1 MSLAHAAEHL
11 KKHGRGPD
19 DQLVHMS
26 KRELKGL
33 QELAM
38 AHGGSLTI
46 NPHTGLPEA
55 GFLDSLLPTIIG
67 VGLSVASG
75 GALTPLM
82 AAGIT
87 GAGYG
92 LATGDLNK
100 GLMAG
105 LGAYGGAG
113 LGAGLTSAGSAA
125 AQATADTATST
136 LANQAG
142 QAAGQEAMNLGAQQ
156 GLDTAGQEAFK
167 RVAID
172 EAGSA
177 VPRALAAAPAPTNIG
192 GNLTQAGEGFK
203 SLGGTQGRSAFMS
216 GMADKAPYATPALG
230 FSAVSAAAP
239 EQKMPGAPEPDQY
252 DRRLAGYKLA
262 SDYKAYEA
270 PRPNPYYS
278 AQYQNYAEGGITGVP
293 PQTNF
298 ANPSQS
304 MMGTSQYDMP
314 VDQMSGNIANRMAE
328 GGVTGSGQM
337 QLNVPLSIGNG
348 ETAGGG
354 NGGPTG
360 FGGSGSPYSSA
371 GSGNTPPAGGG
382 GLFNNIQRG
391 LGGKGNMTGPQVGQ
405 PPQPQIGQSLNG
417 MSDILKGQPQPQIQ
431 VKPLQQNIR
440 EVSPA
445 YGSMGIPSAQNQA
458 LIGAM
463 PEPPPGMPAQQ
474 FQEPQV
480 GHFGMLGP
488 LQQTRLQDE
497 GMLGM
502 QAEQQQQ
509 MQRGLGGKGGMT
521 NPQIAPMNN
530 MGDGR
535 QVSPMYDST
544 NSTSMAD
551 FNRGD
556 PYAGTPMSERMS
568 SLFSLGNSNPYVSAP
583 SGPNDRQY
591 ASGGIA
597 SYRKGGHLSASAGIP
612 DTGIYSDS
620 DLTTRGEQALGAS
633 KAKLA
638 QLYKRAGLKSVAESK
653 SGIEKLGGGFSE
665 TAAGGGLSHLGGYSD
680 GGRMLKGPGDG
691 MSDDI
696 PAMIGKKQPA
706 RLADGE
712 FVVPADVVSHLGN
725 GSTDAGAKKL
735 YGMMNKIRKARTGR
749 KAQGKQIN
757 PNKFLP
763 S

>member
-26 KRELKGL
+26 SNELKGL
-33 QELAM
+33 QAVAL

-55 GFLDSLLPTIIG
+55 GFLDKLLPTIIG

-113 LGAGLTSAGSAA
+113 LGAGLSSAGSAA
-125 AQATADTATST
+125 AQATADTATSAA
-136 LANQAG
+136 ANQA
-142 QAAGQEAMNLGAQQ
+142 AQ
-156 GLDTAGQEAFK
+156 TAGQTAATNIATTGADTAAQEYAK
-167 RVAID
+167 KLAID
-172 EAGSA
+172 EAGSIAGNA
-177 VPRALAAAPAPTNIG
+177 VPRTLASAPSTIG
-192 GNLTQAGEGFK
+192 GNLTQAGQGVTA
-203 SLGGTQGRSAFMS
+203 LGNQAGRSAFMA
-216 GMADKAPYATPALG
+216 GAPTGTLPALG
-230 FSAVSAAAP
+230 FAAVNAATP
-239 EQKMPGAPEPDQY
+239 EQKIPGAPGPDEY
-252 DRRLAGYKLA
+252 DNRLNKYKL
-262 SDYKAYEA
+262 SPDYKAYEA

-278 AQYQNYAEGGITGVP
+278 AQYQNYADGGITGMP

-314 VDQMSGNIANRMAE
+314 IDSMNGNIAQRMAE

-337 QLNVPLSIGNG
+337 QLNVPLSV
-348 ETAGGG
+348 GGG
-354 NGGPTG
+354 E
-360 FGGSGSPYSSA
+360 GGSGGSPYTPA
-371 GSGNTPPAGGG
+371 GSGGGG
-382 GLFNNIQRG
+382 Y
-391 LGGKGNMTGPQVGQ
+391 
-405 PPQPQIGQSLNG
+405 
-417 MSDILKGQPQPQIQ
+417 
-431 VKPLQQNIR
+431 
-440 EVSPA
+440 A
-445 YGSMGIPSAQNQA
+445 
-458 LIGAM
+458 
-463 PEPPPGMPAQQ
+463 PPGG
-474 FQEPQV
+474 PQV
-480 GHFGMLGP
+480 GHFGIMEDLMRG
-488 LQQTRLQDE
+488 
-497 GMLGM
+497 
-502 QAEQQQQ
+502 QAAPP

-521 NPQIAPMNN
+521 GPQIAPMNN

-535 QVSPMYDST
+535 DVSPMYDST
-544 NSTSMAD
+544 NSTSTAD

-556 PYAGTPMSERMS
+556 PYAGMPMNERMG
-568 SLFSLGNSNPYVSAP
+568 SLFNMG
-583 SGPNDRQY
+583 R
-591 ASGGIA
+591 GIGFA
-597 SYRKGGHLSASAGIP
+597 KGGHLSASAGIP
-612 DTGIYSDS
+612 NTGIYYDS
-620 DLTTRGEQALGAS
+620 DLVTRGEQALGAS
-633 KAKLA
+633 QAKNK
-638 QLYKRAGLKSVAESK
+638 QLYKRAGLKYVEGPK

-665 TAAGGGLSHLGGYSD
+665 AAAGGGLSHLGGYSD

-735 YGMMNKIRKARTGR
+735 YSMMDKIRKARTGR

-757 PNKFLP
+757 PNKFIP
-763 S
+763 V

>member
-19 DQLVHMS
+19 TELVHMS
-26 KRELKGL
+26 KKEIKGL

-113 LGAGLTSAGSAA
+113 LGAGLTSAGTAA
-125 AQATADTATST
+125 AQATADTATSAA
-136 LANQAG
+136 ANQAA
-142 QAAGQEAMNLGAQQ
+142 QTAGQEVATNAATNAATQ
-156 GLDTAGQEAFK
+156 GIDTAGQDYVK
-167 RVAID
+167 RLAM
-172 EAGSA
+172 EQAGDA
-177 VPRALAAAPAPTNIG
+177 VPRTLASAPTSTDIG
-192 GNLTQAGEGFK
+192 GNLTRAGEGFK
-203 SLGGTQGRSAFMS
+203 SLGSTEGRSAFMS
-216 GMADKAPYATPALG
+216 GMSDKAPYATPALG
-230 FSAVSAAAP
+230 FSAMNAATP
-239 EQKMPGAPEPDQY
+239 EQKPPGAPEPDEY
-252 DRRLAGYKLA
+252 DKRLSKYKL
-262 SDYKAYEA
+262 SPNFQAYEA

-278 AQYQNYAEGGITGVP
+278 AQYQNFAEGGLAMGGVSNMP

-298 ANPSQS
+298 ANPSS
-304 MMGTSQYDMP
+304 YEEGTSQYSMATDP
-314 VDQMSGNIANRMAE
+314 MSGNIANRMAE

-337 QLNVPLSIGNG
+337 QLNVPLSV
-348 ETAGGG
+348 GGG
-354 NGGPTG
+354 E
-360 FGGSGSPYSSA
+360 GGSGGSPYTPA
-371 GSGNTPPAGGG
+371 GSGGGG
-382 GLFNNIQRG
+382 YAPPG
-391 LGGKGNMTGPQVGQ
+391 GPQG
-405 PPQPQIGQSLNG
+405 G
-417 MSDILKGQPQPQIQ
+417 
-431 VKPLQQNIR
+431 
-440 EVSPA
+440 
-445 YGSMGIPSAQNQA
+445 
-458 LIGAM
+458 
-463 PEPPPGMPAQQ
+463 
-474 FQEPQV
+474 
-480 GHFGMLGP
+480 FGMMENLMRGQAAP
-488 LQQTRLQDE
+488 L
-497 GMLGM
+497 
-502 QAEQQQQ
+502 
-509 MQRGLGGKGGMT
+509 MQRGLGGKGMAGAQMEQMPAGLSDYGMV
-521 NPQIAPMNN
+521 NRDQ
-530 MGDGR
+530 
-535 QVSPMYDST
+535 PMYDST

-556 PYAGTPMSERMS
+556 PYAGTPMNERMG
-568 SLFSLGNSNPYVSAP
+568 SLFNMG
-583 SGPNDRQY
+583 R
-591 ASGGIA
+591 GIGFA
-597 SYRKGGHLSASAGIP
+597 RGGHLSASAGIP
-612 DTGIYSDS
+612 ETGIYSDS

-633 KAKLA
+633 NAKLA
-638 QLYKRAGLKSVAESK
+638 QLYKRAGLKYAAAPK
-653 SGIEKLGGGFSE
+653 GGIEKLGGGFSE
-665 TAAGGGLSHLGGYSD
+665 AGAGGGLSHLGGYSD

-735 YGMMNKIRKARTGR
+735 YGMMDKIRKARTGR

-757 PNKFLP
+757 PNKFIP
-763 S
+763 A

>member
-26 KRELKGL
+26 SNELKGL
-33 QELAM
+33 QAVAL

-92 LATGDLNK
+92 IATGDLNK

-113 LGAGLTSAGSAA
+113 LGAGLTSAGTAA
-125 AQATADTATST
+125 AQATADTATS
-136 LANQAG
+136 AAVNQAG
-142 QAAGQEAMNLGAQQ
+142 QTAGQAAAQQGVTQ
-156 GLDTAGQEAFK
+156 GLDTAAQDALRQG
-167 RVAID
+167 AID
-172 EAGSA
+172 SVNVNAPRTLAS
-177 VPRALAAAPAPTNIG
+177 VPTSTDIG
-192 GNLTQAGEGFK
+192 GNLTQAGQGFK
-203 SLGGTQGRSAFMS
+203 SLGSTEGRSAFMS
-216 GMADKAPYATPALG
+216 GMSDKAPYATPALG
-230 FSAVSAAAP
+230 FTAVNAASP
-239 EQKMPGAPEPDQY
+239 QPKIPGAPEPDEY
-252 DRRLAGYKLA
+252 DKRLSKYKLA
-262 SDYKAYEA
+262 PDYKAYEA

-278 AQYQNYAEGGITGVP
+278 AQYQNYAEGGITGMP

-298 ANPSQS
+298 ADPSQS
-304 MMGTSQYDMP
+304 MMGTSQYDMHTDP
-314 VDQMSGNIANRMAE
+314 MNGNIANRMAE

-337 QLNVPLSIGNG
+337 QLNVPLSV
-348 ETAGGG
+348 GGG
-354 NGGPTG
+354 E
-360 FGGSGSPYSSA
+360 GGSGGSPYTPA
-371 GSGNTPPAGGG
+371 GSGGGG
-382 GLFNNIQRG
+382 YAPPG
-391 LGGKGNMTGPQVGQ
+391 GPQG
-405 PPQPQIGQSLNG
+405 G
-417 MSDILKGQPQPQIQ
+417 
-431 VKPLQQNIR
+431 
-440 EVSPA
+440 
-445 YGSMGIPSAQNQA
+445 
-458 LIGAM
+458 
-463 PEPPPGMPAQQ
+463 
-474 FQEPQV
+474 
-480 GHFGMLGP
+480 FGMMENLMRGQAAP
-488 LQQTRLQDE
+488 L
-497 GMLGM
+497 
-502 QAEQQQQ
+502 
-509 MQRGLGGKGGMT
+509 MQRGLGGKGMAGAQMEQMPAGLSDYGMV
-521 NPQIAPMNN
+521 NRDQ
-530 MGDGR
+530 
-535 QVSPMYDST
+535 PMYDST

-556 PYAGTPMSERMS
+556 PYAGTPMNERMG
-568 SLFSLGNSNPYVSAP
+568 SLFNMG
-583 SGPNDRQY
+583 R
-591 ASGGIA
+591 GIGFA
-597 SYRKGGHLSASAGIP
+597 KGGHLSASAGIP
-612 DTGIYSDS
+612 DTGIYYDS
-620 DLTTRGEQALGAS
+620 DLVTRGEQALGAS
-633 KAKLA
+633 QAKNK
-638 QLYKRAGLKSVAESK
+638 QLYKRAGLKYVEGPK

-665 TAAGGGLSHLGGYSD
+665 SAAGGGLSHLGGYSD

-735 YGMMNKIRKARTGR
+735 YSMMDKIRKARTGR

-757 PNKFLP
+757 PNKFIP
-763 S
+763 A

>member
-26 KRELKGL
+26 SNELKGL
-33 QELAM
+33 QAVAL

-55 GFLDSLLPTIIG
+55 GFLDKLLPTIIG

-92 LATGDLNK
+92 LATGDLSK

-125 AQATADTATST
+125 AQATADTATSAA
-136 LANQAG
+136 ANQAA
-142 QAAGQEAMNLGAQQ
+142 QTAGQQVATNAATQ
-156 GLDTAGQEAFK
+156 GMDTAGQEYTKQLAM
-167 RVAID
+167 
-172 EAGSA
+172 EQAGNA
-177 VPRALAAAPAPTNIG
+177 VPRAMAAAPTSTNIG

-203 SLGGTQGRSAFMS
+203 SLSGTAGRDAFMS

-230 FSAVSAAAP
+230 FSAVNAATP
-239 EQKMPGAPEPDQY
+239 EQKVPGTPGPDQY
-252 DRRLAGYKLA
+252 DKRLAGYKL
-262 SDYKAYEA
+262 SPDYKAYEA

-278 AQYQNYAEGGITGVP
+278 AQYQNYAEGGLAMGGP
-293 PQTNF
+293 APQTNF

-304 MMGTSQYDMP
+304 MMGTSQYSMATDP
-314 VDQMSGNIANRMAE
+314 MSGNIAQRNMAE

-348 ETAGGG
+348 ESAGGG
-354 NGGPTG
+354 NGEPVG
-360 FGGSGSPYSSA
+360 FGGSGSPYSPA
-371 GSGNTPPAGGG
+371 GSGNTPPANGGD
-382 GLFNNIQRG
+382 LFNNVQRG
-391 LGGKGNMTGPQVGQ
+391 LGGKGNMGGPQVKPEESGLVSEVGR
-405 PPQPQIGQSLNG
+405 PDYEYYKQIGQ
-417 MSDILKGQPQPQIQ
+417 QEFPRPQVAQR
-431 VKPLQQNIR
+431 PLQQDIIGR
-440 EVSPA
+440 QQIGTPPQDYILDGSRQ
-445 YGSMGIPSAQNQA
+445 YGAPPVAQPQMEQMPDGLRDYGMVNRDQA
-458 LIGAM
+458 LIGPM
-463 PEPPPGMPAQQ
+463 
-474 FQEPQV
+474 
-480 GHFGMLGP
+480 
-488 LQQTRLQDE
+488 QDE
-497 GMLGM
+497 V
-502 QAEQQQQ
+502 
-509 MQRGLGGKGGMT
+509 QRGLGGKGGMT
-521 NPQIAPMNN
+521 
-530 MGDGR
+530 
-535 QVSPMYDST
+535 
-544 NSTSMAD
+544 
-551 FNRGD
+551 
-556 PYAGTPMSERMS
+556 
-568 SLFSLGNSNPYVSAP
+568 
-583 SGPNDRQY
+583 GPQY
-591 ASGGIA
+591 AKGGLTSFA
-597 SYRKGGHLSASAGIP
+597 KGGHLSASAGIP
-612 DTGIYSDS
+612 DTGIYYDS
-620 DLTTRGEQALGAS
+620 DLVTRGEQALGAS
-633 KAKLA
+633 EAKNK
-638 QLYKRAGLKSVAESK
+638 QLYKRAGLKYAAGPK

-665 TAAGGGLSHLGGYSD
+665 SAAGGGLSHLGGYSD

-735 YGMMNKIRKARTGR
+735 YSMMDKIRKARTGR

-757 PNKFLP
+757 PNKFIP
-763 S
+763 V

>member
-19 DQLVHMS
+19 TELVHMS
-26 KRELKGL
+26 KKEIKGL

-92 LATGDLNK
+92 IATGDLNK

-113 LGAGLTSAGSAA
+113 LGAGLSSAGAA
-125 AQATADTATST
+125 AADTAATAAT
-136 LANQAG
+136 NQA
-142 QAAGQEAMNLGAQQ
+142 A
-156 GLDTAGQEAFK
+156 
-167 RVAID
+167 
-172 EAGSA
+172 
-177 VPRALAAAPAPTNIG
+177 TNIG
-192 GNLTQAGEGFK
+192 GQAATLGTQTAQTAGLDAVGQKSLEEAFRQQAIDEGGNAVARASAPAATNISGNLAQAGQGVTA
-203 SLGGTQGRSAFMS
+203 LGNEAGRSAFMA
-216 GMADKAPYATPALG
+216 GAPTGTLPALG
-230 FSAVSAAAP
+230 YSAVNAASP
-239 EQKMPGAPEPDQY
+239 QPKIPGTPGPDEY
-252 DRRLAGYKLA
+252 DNRLSKYKL
-262 SDYKAYEA
+262 SPDYKAYEA

-278 AQYQNYAEGGITGVP
+278 AQYQNYAEGGITGMP

-298 ANPSQS
+298 ADPSQS

-314 VDQMSGNIANRMAE
+314 TDPMSGNIAQRMAE

-337 QLNVPLSIGNG
+337 QLNVPLSV
-348 ETAGGG
+348 
-354 NGGPTG
+354 
-360 FGGSGSPYSSA
+360 
-371 GSGNTPPAGGG
+371 GGG
-382 GLFNNIQRG
+382 GGDGGFSGKEYSPVGSGGGGGGFGPDVNNFGGGGGYAPPGGPQMQVGAPLMRG
-391 LGGKGNMTGPQVGQ
+391 LGGKGM
-405 PPQPQIGQSLNG
+405 
-417 MSDILKGQPQPQIQ
+417 
-431 VKPLQQNIR
+431 
-440 EVSPA
+440 A
-445 YGSMGIPSAQNQA
+445 GSQYPDQA
-458 LIGAM
+458 LIGPM
-463 PEPPPGMPAQQ
+463 QQIGRQQIGTPP
-474 FQEPQV
+474 QEYDLSDGKQYSAP
-480 GHFGMLGP
+480 P
-488 LQQTRLQDE
+488 
-497 GMLGM
+497 
-502 QAEQQQQ
+502 
-509 MQRGLGGKGGMT
+509 MQRGIGF
-521 NPQIAPMNN
+521 A
-530 MGDGR
+530 R
-535 QVSPMYDST
+535 
-544 NSTSMAD
+544 
-551 FNRGD
+551 
-556 PYAGTPMSERMS
+556 
-568 SLFSLGNSNPYVSAP
+568 
-583 SGPNDRQY
+583 
-591 ASGGIA
+591 
-597 SYRKGGHLSASAGIP
+597 GGHLSASAGIP
-612 DTGIYSDS
+612 ETGIYSDS
-620 DLTTRGEQALGAS
+620 DLVTRGEQALGAS
-633 KAKLA
+633 NAKLA
-638 QLYKRAGLKSVAESK
+638 QIYKKAGLKYAAAPK
-653 SGIEKLGGGFSE
+653 GGIEKLGGGFSE
-665 TAAGGGLSHLGGYSD
+665 AGAGGGLSHLGGYSD

-735 YGMMNKIRKARTGR
+735 YSMMNNIRKARTGR

>member
-11 KKHGRGPD
+11 KRHGRGPD
-19 DQLVHMS
+19 TELIHMS
-26 KRELKGL
+26 KKEIKGL
-33 QELAM
+33 QELAL

-55 GFLDSLLPTIIG
+55 GFLENLLPTIIG

-92 LATGDLNK
+92 IATGDLNK

-113 LGAGLTSAGSAA
+113 LGAGLSSAGAA
-125 AQATADTATST
+125 VADTAATT
-136 LANQAG
+136 ATNQA
-142 QAAGQEAMNLGAQQ
+142 AATIGQESANLGLQTAQTA
-156 GLDTAGQEAFK
+156 GLDTAGQKAAEEAF
-167 RVAID
+167 RRQAID
-172 EAGSA
+172 QGGNAIS
-177 VPRALAAAPAPTNIG
+177 RAAAPSTIG

-203 SLGGTQGRSAFMS
+203 SLSGSAGRNAFMA
-216 GMADKAPYATPALG
+216 GTPTGTLPALG
-230 FSAVSAAAP
+230 FSAVNAAAP
-239 EQKMPGAPEPDQY
+239 EQKMPGSPEPDQY

-262 SDYKAYEA
+262 PDYKAYEA

-278 AQYQNYAEGGITGVP
+278 AQYQNYAEGGITGMP

-298 ANPSQS
+298 ADPSQS

-314 VDQMSGNIANRMAE
+314 TDPMSGNIAQRMAE

-337 QLNVPLSIGNG
+337 QLNVPLSV
-348 ETAGGG
+348 GGAE
-354 NGGPTG
+354 GG
-360 FGGSGSPYSSA
+360 
-371 GSGNTPPAGGG
+371 GGG
-382 GLFNNIQRG
+382 GL
-391 LGGKGNMTGPQVGQ
+391 GGGGGYGGYDGPEDSVSHFGFDGTGGPGASFGGGGGYA
-405 PPQPQIGQSLNG
+405 PPGGPKAGVTYGMPPMGMSG
-417 MSDILKGQPQPQIQ
+417 MSDMLRG
-431 VKPLQQNIR
+431 
-440 EVSPA
+440 
-445 YGSMGIPSAQNQA
+445 A
-458 LIGAM
+458 LIS
-463 PEPPPGMPAQQ
+463 PPYQG
-474 FQEPQV
+474 
-480 GHFGMLGP
+480 
-488 LQQTRLQDE
+488 
-497 GMLGM
+497 
-502 QAEQQQQ
+502 
-509 MQRGLGGKGGMT
+509 
-521 NPQIAPMNN
+521 
-530 MGDGR
+530 
-535 QVSPMYDST
+535 PMYDST
-544 NSTSMAD
+544 NSTTSAD
-551 FNRGD
+551 MGYPMQQQPMQRGIGGKGGMGPQLSD
-556 PYAGTPMSERMS
+556 VIGPSYRPEIENQRMQRGIG
-568 SLFSLGNSNPYVSAP
+568 FA
-583 SGPNDRQY
+583 Q
-591 ASGGIA
+591 GGIA

-612 DTGIYSDS
+612 DTGIYYDS

-633 KAKLA
+633 QAKNK
-638 QLYKRAGLKSVAESK
+638 QLYKRAGLKYVEGPK

-665 TAAGGGLSHLGGYSD
+665 AAAGGGLSHLGGYSD

-735 YGMMNKIRKARTGR
+735 YSMMNKIRKARTGR

>member
-11 KKHGRGPD
+11 KQHGRGPD

-26 KRELKGL
+26 SNELKGL
-33 QELAM
+33 QAVAL

-55 GFLDSLLPTIIG
+55 GFLDKLLPTIIG

-125 AQATADTATST
+125 AQATADTATSAA
-136 LANQAG
+136 ANQAA
-142 QAAGQEAMNLGAQQ
+142 QTAGQQVATNAATQ
-156 GLDTAGQEAFK
+156 GMDTAGQEYTK
-167 RVAID
+167 QLAI
-172 EAGSA
+172 EQAGNA
-177 VPRALAAAPAPTNIG
+177 VPRTLISAPAATDIG
-192 GNLTQAGEGFK
+192 GNLTQAGQGFK
-203 SLGGTQGRSAFMS
+203 SLSGTAGRDAFMS

-230 FSAVSAAAP
+230 FSAVNAASP
-239 EQKMPGAPEPDQY
+239 QPKVPGAPEPDQY
-252 DRRLAGYKLA
+252 DKRLAGYKLA

-278 AQYQNYAEGGITGVP
+278 AQYQNYAEGGLAMGGP
-293 PQTNF
+293 APQTNF

-304 MMGTSQYDMP
+304 MMGTSQYSMATDP
-314 VDQMSGNIANRMAE
+314 MSGNIAQRNMAE

-348 ETAGGG
+348 EAAGGG
-354 NGGPTG
+354 TGGPTG
-360 FGGSGSPYSSA
+360 FGGSGSPYSPA

-382 GLFNNIQRG
+382 DFFNSIQRG
-391 LGGKGNMTGPQVGQ
+391 IGGKGNMGGPQVKPEQSTLVSEVGR
-405 PPQPQIGQSLNG
+405 PDYEYYKQIGQ
-417 MSDILKGQPQPQIQ
+417 QEFPRPQVAQR
-431 VKPLQQNIR
+431 PLQQDIIGR
-440 EVSPA
+440 QQIGTPPQEYDFSDGRQ
-445 YGSMGIPSAQNQA
+445 YGAPPVAQ
-458 LIGAM
+458 
-463 PEPPPGMPAQQ
+463 PPM
-474 FQEPQV
+474 
-480 GHFGMLGP
+480 
-488 LQQTRLQDE
+488 QDISLADQ
-497 GMLGM
+497 GQIGM
-502 QAEQQQQ
+502 QDGV
-509 MQRGLGGKGGMT
+509 QRGIGGKGGMT
-521 NPQIAPMNN
+521 
-530 MGDGR
+530 
-535 QVSPMYDST
+535 
-544 NSTSMAD
+544 
-551 FNRGD
+551 
-556 PYAGTPMSERMS
+556 
-568 SLFSLGNSNPYVSAP
+568 
-583 SGPNDRQY
+583 GPQY
-591 ASGGIA
+591 AKGGLTSFA
-597 SYRKGGHLSASAGIP
+597 KGGHLSASAGIP
-612 DTGIYSDS
+612 DTGIYYDS
-620 DLTTRGEQALGAS
+620 DLVTRGEQALGAS
-633 KAKLA
+633 QAKNK
-638 QLYKRAGLKSVAESK
+638 QLFKRAGLKYVEGPK

-665 TAAGGGLSHLGGYSD
+665 TGAGGGLSHLGGYSD

-735 YGMMNKIRKARTGR
+735 YSMMDKIRKARTGK

-757 PNKFLP
+757 PNKFIP
-763 S
+763 V

>member
-19 DQLVHMS
+19 TELVHMS
-26 KRELKGL
+26 KKEIKGL

-92 LATGDLNK
+92 IATGDLNK

-113 LGAGLTSAGSAA
+113 LGAGLSSAGAA
-125 AQATADTATST
+125 AADTAATAAT
-136 LANQAG
+136 NQA
-142 QAAGQEAMNLGAQQ
+142 A
-156 GLDTAGQEAFK
+156 
-167 RVAID
+167 
-172 EAGSA
+172 
-177 VPRALAAAPAPTNIG
+177 TNIG
-192 GNLTQAGEGFK
+192 GQAATLGTQTAQTAGLDAVGQKSLEEAFRQQAIDEGGNAVARASAPAATNISGNLAQAGQGVTA
-203 SLGGTQGRSAFMS
+203 LGNEAGRSAFMA
-216 GMADKAPYATPALG
+216 GAPTGTLPALG
-230 FSAVSAAAP
+230 YSAVNAASP
-239 EQKMPGAPEPDQY
+239 QPKIPGTPGPDEY
-252 DRRLAGYKLA
+252 DNRLSKYKL
-262 SDYKAYEA
+262 SPDYKAYEA

-278 AQYQNYAEGGITGVP
+278 AQYQNYAEGGITGMP

-314 VDQMSGNIANRMAE
+314 VDPMSGNIAQRMAE

-337 QLNVPLSIGNG
+337 QLNVPLSV
-348 ETAGGG
+348 GGG
-354 NGGPTG
+354 GGDGGFSGKEYSPAGSG
-360 FGGSGSPYSSA
+360 FGGGGFGPDV
-371 GSGNTPPAGGG
+371 NNFGGG
-382 GLFNNIQRG
+382 GG
-391 LGGKGNMTGPQVGQ
+391 Y
-405 PPQPQIGQSLNG
+405 
-417 MSDILKGQPQPQIQ
+417 
-431 VKPLQQNIR
+431 
-440 EVSPA
+440 A
-445 YGSMGIPSAQNQA
+445 
-458 LIGAM
+458 
-463 PEPPPGMPAQQ
+463 PPG
-474 FQEPQV
+474 
-480 GHFGMLGP
+480 GP
-488 LQQTRLQDE
+488 
-497 GMLGM
+497 
-502 QAEQQQQ
+502 Q
-509 MQRGLGGKGGMT
+509 MQRGLGGKGLGGPGPQFSDTFGPSLTGMSD
-521 NPQIAPMNN
+521 ML
-530 MGDGR
+530 
-535 QVSPMYDST
+535 
-544 NSTSMAD
+544 
-551 FNRGD
+551 RG
-556 PYAGTPMSERMS
+556 
-568 SLFSLGNSNPYVSAP
+568 FSNPDQALI
-583 SGPNDRQY
+583 GPMQQQFSQEMPENQRMQR
-591 ASGGIA
+591 GIGFA
-597 SYRKGGHLSASAGIP
+597 RGGHLSASAGIP
-612 DTGIYSDS
+612 ETGIYSDS
-620 DLTTRGEQALGAS
+620 DLVTRGEQALGAS
-633 KAKLA
+633 NAKLA
-638 QLYKRAGLKSVAESK
+638 QIYKKAGLKYAAAPK
-653 SGIEKLGGGFSE
+653 GGIEKLGGGFSE
-665 TAAGGGLSHLGGYSD
+665 AGAGGGLSHLGGYSD

-735 YGMMNKIRKARTGR
+735 YGMMDKIRKARTGR

-763 S
+763 A

>member
-26 KRELKGL
+26 SNELKGL
-33 QELAM
+33 QAVAL

-55 GFLDSLLPTIIG
+55 GFLDKLLPTIIG

-113 LGAGLTSAGSAA
+113 LGAGLSAA
-125 AQATADTATST
+125 GAAQGAGEAIAQEAATNSAAGVTADIGDVALKMPQNYAQMAAQTANPQQIAT
-136 LANQAG
+136 Q
-142 QAAGQEAMNLGAQQ
+142 QAAQQ
-156 GLDTAGQEAFK
+156 T
-167 RVAID
+167 
-172 EAGSA
+172 
-177 VPRALAAAPAPTNIG
+177 IG
-192 GNLTQAGEGFK
+192 GNLTQAGQGFK
-203 SLGGTQGRSAFMS
+203 SLSGTAGRDAFMS

-230 FSAVSAAAP
+230 FTAVNAASP
-239 EQKMPGAPEPDQY
+239 QPKIPGTPGPDEY
-252 DRRLAGYKLA
+252 DNRLSKYKL
-262 SDYKAYEA
+262 SPDYKAYEA

-278 AQYQNYAEGGITGVP
+278 AQYQNYAEGGITGMP

-298 ANPSQS
+298 ADPSQS
-304 MMGTSQYDMP
+304 MMGTSQYAMP
-314 VDQMSGNIANRMAE
+314 TDPMSGNIAQRMAE

-348 ETAGGG
+348 ESAGGG
-354 NGGPTG
+354 NGEPAG
-360 FGGSGSPYSSA
+360 FGGSGSPYSPA
-371 GSGNTPPAGGG
+371 GSGFGGG
-382 GLFNNIQRG
+382 GFGPDVNNFNGGGGYAPPGGPQMQIGAPLMRG
-391 LGGKGNMTGPQVGQ
+391 LGGKGMGGPGAQMEQ
-405 PPQPQIGQSLNG
+405 MPNG
-417 MSDILKGQPQPQIQ
+417 LRD
-431 VKPLQQNIR
+431 
-440 EVSPA
+440 
-445 YGSMGIPSAQNQA
+445 YGMVNRDQA
-458 LIGAM
+458 LIGPM
-463 PEPPPGMPAQQ
+463 QQPPPGMP
-474 FQEPQV
+474 P
-480 GHFGMLGP
+480 
-488 LQQTRLQDE
+488 
-497 GMLGM
+497 GM
-502 QAEQQQQ
+502 QIGQQP
-509 MQRGLGGKGGMT
+509 MQRGIGF
-521 NPQIAPMNN
+521 A
-530 MGDGR
+530 R
-535 QVSPMYDST
+535 
-544 NSTSMAD
+544 
-551 FNRGD
+551 
-556 PYAGTPMSERMS
+556 
-568 SLFSLGNSNPYVSAP
+568 
-583 SGPNDRQY
+583 
-591 ASGGIA
+591 
-597 SYRKGGHLSASAGIP
+597 GGHLSASAGIP
-612 DTGIYSDS
+612 DTGIYYDS
-620 DLTTRGEQALGAS
+620 DLVTRGEQALGAS
-633 KAKLA
+633 QAKNK
-638 QLYKRAGLKSVAESK
+638 QLYKRAGLKYVEGPK

-735 YGMMNKIRKARTGR
+735 YSMMDKIRKARTGK

>member
-11 KKHGRGPD
+11 KRHGRGPD
-19 DQLVHMS
+19 TELIHMS
-26 KRELKGL
+26 KKEIKGL
-33 QELAM
+33 QELAL

-55 GFLDSLLPTIIG
+55 GFLENLLPTIIG

-92 LATGDLNK
+92 IATGDLNK

-113 LGAGLTSAGSAA
+113 LGAGLTSAGTAA

-177 VPRALAAAPAPTNIG
+177 IPRTMASTPAATDIG
-192 GNLTQAGEGFK
+192 GNLTQAGQGFK
-203 SLGGTQGRSAFMS
+203 SLSGTAGRDAFMS

-230 FSAVSAAAP
+230 FSAVNAASP
-239 EQKMPGAPEPDQY
+239 QPKVPGTPGPDQY
-252 DRRLAGYKLA
+252 DKRLAGYKLA
-262 SDYKAYEA
+262 DNYKAYEA

-278 AQYQNYAEGGITGVP
+278 AQYQNYAAGGITGMP
-293 PQTNF
+293 PRTNF
-298 ANPSQS
+298 ADPSQS

-314 VDQMSGNIANRMAE
+314 TDPMSGNIANRMAE
-328 GGVTGSGQM
+328 GGVTGGGQM
-337 QLNVPLSIGNG
+337 QLNVPINIG
-348 ETAGGG
+348 EGGG
-354 NGGPTG
+354 GTGG
-360 FGGSGSPYSSA
+360 FGGGGGYGGYSSGAGYAPPGGPQGGSA
-371 GSGNTPPAGGG
+371 GSLGSLLKGAQQVKETSPLGPQAQGAQMNMQENAQSAQGMSNDVNGFTPIQTNQGTLLAGQFLQGLSGLPQDQQKAGGAM
-382 GLFNNIQRG
+382 FNPFDMQA
-391 LGGKGNMTGPQVGQ
+391 
-405 PPQPQIGQSLNG
+405 QSNNAYA
-417 MSDILKGQPQPQIQ
+417 QPQPI
-431 VKPLQQNIR
+431 
-440 EVSPA
+440 
-445 YGSMGIPSAQNQA
+445 
-458 LIGAM
+458 
-463 PEPPPGMPAQQ
+463 
-474 FQEPQV
+474 
-480 GHFGMLGP
+480 
-488 LQQTRLQDE
+488 
-497 GMLGM
+497 LGM
-502 QAEQQQQ
+502 A
-509 MQRGLGGKGGMT
+509 KGG
-521 NPQIAPMNN
+521 
-530 MGDGR
+530 
-535 QVSPMYDST
+535 YL
-544 NSTSMAD
+544 
-551 FNRGD
+551 
-556 PYAGTPMSERMS
+556 S
-568 SLFSLGNSNPYVSAP
+568 S
-583 SGPNDRQY
+583 
-591 ASGGIA
+591 
-597 SYRKGGHLSASAGIP
+597 SAGIP

-620 DLTTRGEQALGAS
+620 DLVTRGEQALGAS
-633 KAKLA
+633 QAKNK
-638 QLYKRAGLKSVAESK
+638 QLYKRAGLKYVEGPK

-665 TAAGGGLSHLGGYSD
+665 TGAGGGLSHLGGYSD

-712 FVVPADVVSHLGN
+712 FVIPADVVSHLGN

-735 YGMMNKIRKARTGR
+735 YSMMGKVRKARVGT
-749 KAQGKQIN
+749 KKQGKQIN
-757 PNKFLP
+757 PNKYLYA
-763 S
+763 